1 MVSDRDIDGITDS
14 VSVADAKDINA
25 RMKSCLSEMSNEKK
39 KLEKINKKMGSYIMQ
54 VGMSR
59 RDEKKLNIQRRH
71 YEKGE
76 NLDKRY
82 PSLDTFME
90 QYSKGLDEAGKGF
103 LHLLIF
109 ENNKKSDKKG
119 GVKLDWFDEYFTD
132 ESFCQSEIIEKLNY
146 DDVNIIEVTEESAD
160 RVNVRYEIIFDD
172 GSSEKTSIDVE
183 KVNGDWKV
191 AGQPYIMPS
200 FGW

>member
-1 MVSDRDIDGITDS
+1 
-14 VSVADAKDINA
+14 
-25 RMKSCLSEMSNEKK
+25 
-39 KLEKINKKMGSYIMQ
+39 
-54 VGMSR
+54 
-59 RDEKKLNIQRRH
+59 
-71 YEKGE
+71 
-76 NLDKRY
+76 
-82 PSLDTFME
+82 ME

-103 LHLLIF
+103 LHLLFF
-109 ENNKKSDKKG
+109 ENR
-119 GVKLDWFDEYFTD
+119 WFD